1 MVHFLQAKPS
11 QAKPSQA
18 KPSQVHLNIVF
29 GFTALD
35 DFKNAFSLKN
45 QGKGVF
51 LFFPFFINGMPLRHQ
66 ATKKNAW
73 SGGVLQRMFTSIE
86 KNKINR
92 DALILLGFSLFW

>member
-29 GFTALD
+29 GFRALD
-35 DFKNAFSLKN
+35 NLENAFSLKN

-51 LFFPFFINGMPLRHQ
+51 LFLHILFINGLCRQ
-66 ATKKNAW
+66 ATKKN
-73 SGGVLQRMFTSIE
+73 LQ
-86 KNKINR
+86 
-92 DALILLGFSLFW
+92 